1 MSLKFKDE
9 IEITTSF
16 DNIMEEDV
24 NVILELPRLA
34 WNLKKEVCWGFGF
47 FHFLVKGYEE
57 KQIYNMFFLILDS
70 RFKILCLVSSLIK
83 YEQRKVIVQNYD
95 TKSLYPMLL
104 NCDKYLHPLVEF
116 ENDFGNQGVM

>member
-1 MSLKFKDE
+1 
-9 IEITTSF
+9 
-16 DNIMEEDV
+16 MEEDV
-24 NVILELPRLA
+24 NVILELIRLA
-34 WNLKKEVCWGFGF
+34 WNMKKEVCTGFEF
-47 FHFLVKGYEE
+47 FPFLFKVYEE

-104 NCDKYLHPLVEF
+104 NCHKYLPP
-116 ENDFGNQGVM
+116 FGWIWKWFW

>member
-34 WNLKKEVCWGFGF
+34 
-47 FHFLVKGYEE
+47 
-57 KQIYNMFFLILDS
+57 
-70 RFKILCLVSSLIK
+70 
-83 YEQRKVIVQNYD
+83 
-95 TKSLYPMLL
+95 
-104 NCDKYLHPLVEF
+104 
-116 ENDFGNQGVM
+116 